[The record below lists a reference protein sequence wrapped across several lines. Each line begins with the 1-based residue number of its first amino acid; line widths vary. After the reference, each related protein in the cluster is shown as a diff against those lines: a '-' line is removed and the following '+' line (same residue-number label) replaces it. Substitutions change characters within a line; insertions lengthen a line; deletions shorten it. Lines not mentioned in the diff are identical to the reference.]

1 MYKFNLKNEQF
12 RCQIYPL
19 LEYVKGNKM
28 NEKGINGG
36 PLNFSKVFN
45 FFPSYPFNF
54 WEHSFI
60 IKHSHCHRKDKTIMR
75 IRNPGK
81 VRERLWFF
89 GREESGIYLLEGND
103 ESMIL
108 SGGMS
113 YIMPDLLQQFK
124 EFGIDEKRIKKLL
137 ILHAHFDH
145 VGIVP
150 FFKRRHPRL
159 EVYASQRGWEILQME
174 KAIDTINEF
183 SRRVTNRMGK
193 EEVYSTYDLDWRDDV
208 VGKTVCEGD
217 RIDLG
222 GLEVTLLET
231 PGHSSCCI
239 AAYVPEF
246 KALFPTDGGGIPFD
260 KTIVTSGNSN
270 YTKYQQS
277 LERLKTLEIEY
288 YCADHYGYVTG
299 EEARKFIPRTIEI
312 ARQLRSRMEEVYR
325 STKDIDMAAQ
335 KLISSFYDE
344 NSDYFL
350 SPEIFLDVYRQMV
363 RHIANVMEG

>member
-1 MYKFNLKNEQF
+1 
-12 RCQIYPL
+12 
-19 LEYVKGNKM
+19 
-28 NEKGINGG
+28 
-36 PLNFSKVFN
+36 
-45 FFPSYPFNF
+45 
-54 WEHSFI
+54 
-60 IKHSHCHRKDKTIMR
+60 MR
-75 IRNPGK
+75 IRNPGR
-81 VRERLWFF
+81 VRDRLFF
-89 GREESGIYLLEGND
+89 LGREESGVYLLEGKD

-113 YIMPDLLQQFK
+113 YIIPDLLQQFK
-124 EFGIDEKRIKKLL
+124 EFGIDEEKIKKLL

-145 VGIVP
+145 VGVVP

-174 KAIDTINEF
+174 KTIHTINEF
-183 SRRVTNRMGK
+183 SQTVTKKLGK
-193 EEVYSTYDLDWRDDV
+193 EEVYSTYDLNWRDDV

-222 GLEVTLLET
+222 GLKISILEI

-260 KTIVTSGNSN
+260 KTIITSGNSN

-277 LERLKTLEIEY
+277 LERLKTLEVEY

-299 EEARKFIPRTIEI
+299 EEAKEFILRTIEM
-312 ARQLRSRMEEVYR
+312 ARQHRACIEEAYR
-325 STKDIDMAAQ
+325 NTKDIDRAAQ

-344 NSDYFL
+344 HSDYL
-350 SPEIFLDVYRQMV
+350 LTPEIFLDVYRQMV
-363 RHIANVMEG
+363 RHIANVMEGNI